1 MVLRR
6 VTNNIEPHLNRQLRR
21 LGGVAKSGAD
31 FFIKTT
37 PIKTGNARRN
47 TRFTARSTGGT
58 ITGDYPYVNRLNEG
72 YSRQAPEGMT
82 NPTIAR
88 IRALVRKILG

>member
-6 VTNNIEPHLNRQLRR
+6 VTNNIEPHLRAR
-21 LGGVAKSGAD
+21 LKSLATVPKQGAE

-37 PIKTGNARRN
+37 PIRSGNARRN
-47 TRFTARSTGGT
+47 TKFTQRSNGGT
-58 ITGDYPYVNRLNEG
+58 INGDYPYANRLNEG

-82 NPTIAR
+82 KPTIAR
-88 IRALVRKILG
+88 IRALIRKILG